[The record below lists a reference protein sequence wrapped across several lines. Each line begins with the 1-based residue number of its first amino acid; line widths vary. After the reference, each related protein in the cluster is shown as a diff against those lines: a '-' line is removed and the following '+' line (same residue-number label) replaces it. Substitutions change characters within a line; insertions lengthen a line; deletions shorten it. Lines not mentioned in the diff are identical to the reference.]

1 MVIVIASLLSMA
13 LGVLAYLPLLIGIAV
28 MSWGLGCWIE
38 DQQNQEKR
46 FPSWSF
52 LELFSLFIPLIL
64 FKYWDWLGWNINA
77 LAEYTGSETT
87 VPTLD
92 WVLPVGIS
100 FFTFQAVAYVVDVK
114 RKGKSE
120 RKFGRFFA
128 FIAFFLNWLL
138 GLLFVVMNYC
148 LN

>member
-1 MVIVIASLLSMA
+1 
-13 LGVLAYLPLLIGIAV
+13 

-77 LAEYTGSETT
+77 LAAYTGSETT

-100 FFTFQAVAYVVDVK
+100 FSPFKQ
-114 RKGKSE
+114 
-120 RKFGRFFA
+120 
-128 FIAFFLNWLL
+128 LPMLW
-138 GLLFVVMNYC
+138 M
-148 LN
+148 